1 MLKDGCLHGDQGFWC
16 DRMQIVALMNLKI
29 VCNTYVQ
36 ICTYAYIIYK
46 YVRIL
51 SRRTYV
57 NTKGFELKEQMAQ
70 ADDVGEWET
79 E

>member
-1 MLKDGCLHGDQGFWC
+1 MGVYMETKASDVTGCRLLRIH
-16 DRMQIVALMNLKI
+16 LNLKI